1 MGSLQR
7 SSSLGRAGESSLQR
21 AARSLQQKEQ
31 KLKNSPYGQPLLKS
45 RSDPA
50 AIRKQRYSTSSS
62 EIGSGVARQQQS
74 KAKKHRQRMEDEAFA
89 RQLLVRE
96 GLEEDALIKRD
107 EALARELAKRDM
119 TPPVSSEGRELTPL
133 ARELAKRD
141 AARGL
146 TPPGSRELTPPR
158 ASERALSLARR
169 ADVLRPKSARRRT
182 RTPSPPPEKLRDKLV
197 ERLRDFGLQEFDV
210 AGDGNCQ
217 YRALAHQLF
226 DNVELHADVRR
237 TVCRQLAAEAD
248 RYRGFVATEDDV
260 DYEAWVARM
269 ACAGE
274 WGDHV
279 TLQAAADA
287 YGTRICLVTSY
298 EDRGILR
305 VEPAEPIE
313 GEEPRTAWLAFWAE
327 IHYSSIVPMGEAAE
341 EAPA

>member
-7 SSSLGRAGESSLQR
+7 SSSLGRAGESSLQT
-21 AARSLQQKEQ
+21 AARALQQREREQ
-31 KLKNSPYGQPLLKS
+31 KLRNSPYGRPLLKS

-50 AIRKQRYSTSSS
+50 AIRKQRYATSSS

-74 KAKKHRQRMEDEAFA
+74 KAKKHRQRMDDEAFA
-89 RQLLVRE
+89 RQVFLNQADE
-96 GLEEDALIKRD
+96 ELEALKRD

-119 TPPVSSEGRELTPL
+119 MPP
-133 ARELAKRD
+133 A
-141 AARGL
+141 
-146 TPPGSRELTPPR
+146 SRELTPPR
-158 ASERALSLARR
+158 ASEKALSLARR

-197 ERLRDFGLQEFDV
+197 ERLRDFGLQEFEV

-226 DNVELHADVRR
+226 DDVELHADIRR

-269 ACAGE
+269 ACEGE
-274 WGDHV
+274 WADHV

-305 VEPAEPIE
+305 VEPAAPVE

-327 IHYSSIVPMGEAAE
+327 IHYSSIVPMGEAVA
-341 EAPA
+341 EAPG